1 MNHFYCVYFHHQ
13 QVSLAPRLAAGL
25 PVGAVSLLLQAC
37 QSVQYFVDYKKSDG
51 NYIVDA
57 DGNVMLDF
65 YMQIASAPL
74 GESRRHS
81 VSLGAAR

>member
-1 MNHFYCVYFHHQ
+1 M
-13 QVSLAPRLAAGL
+13 
-25 PVGAVSLLLQAC
+25 
-37 QSVQYFVDYKKSDG
+37 QYFVDYKKSDG